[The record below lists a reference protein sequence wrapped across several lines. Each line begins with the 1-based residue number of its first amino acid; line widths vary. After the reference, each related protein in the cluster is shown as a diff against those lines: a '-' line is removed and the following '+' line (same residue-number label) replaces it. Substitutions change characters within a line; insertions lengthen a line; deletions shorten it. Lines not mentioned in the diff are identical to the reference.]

1 MSLHFGSL
9 GSSLGAFGLQFVLIV
24 GAWGALWGSLGAFW
38 GAWGVFWELG
48 ASLGELGGPFWDP
61 GLHLEALGA
70 PFSTPKAIE
79 FPRSGPKSIFIIFG
93 LEIWAFRD

>member
-1 MSLHFGSL
+1 MLGGLFGGL
-9 GSSLGAFGLQFVLIV
+9 WGPFGELGASFG
-24 GAWGALWGSLGAFW
+24 
-38 GAWGVFWELG
+38 ELG

-70 PFSTPKAIE
+70 PFSTPKSIE

-93 LEIWAFRD
+93 LEI